1 MKSFLLLIMSI
12 ILLCSSSCAQKVVS
26 DTEYIKI
33 AKEWK
38 NNNIASANTMTA
50 FFRTDAAS
58 KAYIEKANRAKFLEE
73 VKGIYPT
80 EISEAI
86 AAAFQSQD
94 IVLALDKYPIQD
106 TINTEDNLIAIGKH
120 IVEKPLPILTDILKK
135 YVYPEQD
142 FKEQVINPSIEIGR
156 TSPLATQAKFKVYIE
171 NNFVIGDMT
180 VFLKDTLNNRF
191 IVQGVLIDIIESY
204 GCGDEICFWEISATN
219 FSYNKEI
226 EQQVGQ
232 GLSKTEV
239 EFLYSK
245 YNRKTLD
252 AAMPEQKSIISIDI
266 RYNTER
272 EEITVYVVDTPK
284 LSKTMRI
291 QAIPNKIVIPR

>member
-1 MKSFLLLIMSI
+1 MKTFVLLIMSI
-12 ILLCSSSCAQKVVS
+12 NALCIASCGTKS
-26 DTEYIKI
+26 LSNEEYIKI

-50 FFRTDAAS
+50 FFRTEAAS

-86 AAAFQSQD
+86 AEAFQSQD

-142 FKEQVINPSIEIGR
+142 FKEQVINPSMEIGS
-156 TSPLATQAKFKVYIE
+156 TSPLATQAKFKLYIE
-171 NNFVIGDMT
+171 NSFVIGDMT

-204 GCGDEICFWEISATN
+204 GCGDETCYWEISATN

-226 EQQVGQ
+226 EQQVGE
-232 GLSKTEV
+232 GLSQTIV
-239 EFLYSK
+239 EFLYTK
-245 YNRKTLD
+245 YNRKTLE
-252 AAMPEQKSIISIDI
+252 AELLEEKSIISIDI
-266 RYNTER
+266 QYNTER
-272 EEITVYVVDTPK
+272 EEISVYVVDTPK